1 MKKTILLLVGLSM
14 LFFNCTVKEKIV
26 FNDDY
31 SGTYLVNF
39 DMSPFMKAFEESMG
53 GNQTT
58 DTNEE
63 KEYEVIDTVMV
74 FADIME
80 MYKDSIS
87 QLPEEKRVAM
97 EAVKDMYMKMQMD
110 EKEKTMSFGIGLDF
124 STIDELKGIREKVRK
139 AQSLNAQNDQVS
151 SLKEGSPLGK
161 FMGDNNSDIVYS
173 ISNSAFS
180 RVTVIDEET
189 QKELEELNN
198 ELDSSSDDPTTD
210 EFKNYFS
217 ESFYEVE
224 ITFPRKIKSSS
235 VETSEISN
243 DSKTI
248 SYKADWMEY
257 LKDPRVL
264 DVNVEFVDE

>member
-1 MKKTILLLVGLSM
+1 
-14 LFFNCTVKEKIV
+14 
-26 FNDDY
+26 
-31 SGTYLVNF
+31 
-39 DMSPFMKAFEESMG
+39 
-53 GNQTT
+53 
-58 DTNEE
+58 
-63 KEYEVIDTVMV
+63 
-74 FADIME
+74 
-80 MYKDSIS
+80 
-87 QLPEEKRVAM
+87 
-97 EAVKDMYMKMQMD
+97 
-110 EKEKTMSFGIGLDF
+110 
-124 STIDELKGIREKVRK
+124 
-139 AQSLNAQNDQVS
+139 
-151 SLKEGSPLGK
+151 
-161 FMGDNNSDIVYS
+161 
-173 ISNSAFS
+173 
-180 RVTVIDEET
+180 VIDEET